1 MSTTLPIKNAEQL
14 ELFKSYYRSEKPNAR
29 NYTLIIFGL
38 NSALRISDI
47 LSLTY
52 GDIYDYRAKEWKEHL
67 VVKEQK
73 TRKTNRIYINR
84 EIQQTLEKYAAPSQK
99 ESSLWLFTS
108 QRQKEHPLSRYQA
121 YRIVKDAAV
130 FAGLTANV
138 SCHSLRKTF
147 GYHAWK
153 QGAQPALLMN
163 IYNHST
169 YQITTRY
176 LCIDQDDKDEVFAKI
191 RL

>member
-84 EIQQTLEKYAAPSQK
+84 EIQQTLEKYAAPPRK
-99 ESSLWLFTS
+99 
-108 QRQKEHPLSRYQA
+108 
-121 YRIVKDAAV
+121 
-130 FAGLTANV
+130 N
-138 SCHSLRKTF
+138 LRS
-147 GYHAWK
+147 GYS
-153 QGAQPALLMN
+153 PARGRRN
-163 IYNHST
+163 IP
-169 YQITTRY
+169 
-176 LCIDQDDKDEVFAKI
+176 
-191 RL
+191 